1 MDDIGFGLENF
12 DAIGRWR
19 EEDGGQ
25 PLDTT
30 GTLPTGESFSGPIEL
45 IAILSGRDR
54 EFAACMAEKL
64 LTYALGRGLEY
75 YDKCT
80 IDEIVQESEASDF
93 RFSSLLTSIV
103 RSEPFRMRR
112 PD

>member
-1 MDDIGFGLENF
+1 
-12 DAIGRWR
+12 
-19 EEDGGQ
+19 
-25 PLDTT
+25 
-30 GTLPTGESFSGPIEL
+30 
-45 IAILSGRDR
+45 
-54 EFAACMAEKL
+54 
-64 LTYALGRGLEY
+64 LEY

-93 RFSSLLTSIV
+93 QFSSLLTSIV